1 MTIDKNHREK
11 ILSRLV
17 ELALNP
23 GWKAYAWNAA
33 KDYERIN
40 PYDLSGLQE
49 ELKQR
54 MLAEKA
60 NNETGS
66 SGPRVGHQ
74 TD

>member
-1 MTIDKNHREK
+1 MSLDPNQREK

-17 ELALNP
+17 ELARNT
-23 GWKAYAWNAA
+23 GWKAWAWNAA

-54 MLAEKA
+54 MLAEKE

-66 SGPRVGHQ
+66 SGPRDGHQ